1 MKADQLTLSI
11 IVGSNNAR
19 NSIVPCLS
27 SLISQRLEADVEII
41 VVDNSTDG
49 TAELIRPHLPDVKL
63 ILAPPSALIPELWAA
78 GIHESRGV
86 IVAITT
92 AHCVPRQDWVR
103 AILEAHDGSAAAVGG
118 AVENDDSATLVD
130 WGVYLCRYTPYMLP
144 FSASF
149 VSEIAGDNAS
159 YARHHIDRNRHLWKD
174 GFWEPRVHAAL
185 RKAGLRLRLTPRM
198 VVFHKKSFGIRGF
211 IKQRFLHGMTFGR
224 DRAAQLPRIWR
235 LLYIALSPTIPLV
248 FLARIARQVLMKAR
262 HRSKLA
268 LALPI
273 LVLFLAAWAC
283 GELIGYLRGPRLDD
297 NVR

>member
-1 MKADQLTLSI
+1 MTADQVPLSI
-11 IVGSNNAR
+11 VVGSNNAR

-27 SLISQRLEADVEII
+27 SLMGQRLEADVEII

-49 TAELIRPHLPDVKL
+49 TAELIRPHFPGVKL
-63 ILAPPSALIPELWAA
+63 IAARPSALIPELWAA
-78 GIHESRGV
+78 GIHESRGG

-118 AVENDDSATLVD
+118 AVENDDSTALVD

-144 FSASF
+144 FPASF

-159 YARHHIDRNRHLWKD
+159 YPRSHIDRCRHIWKD

-185 RKAGLRLRLTPRM
+185 RRAGFRLRLTPRM
-198 VVFHKKSFGIRGF
+198 VVFHKKSFGVRGF

-224 DRAAQLPRIWR
+224 DRAAQLPGAWR

-248 FLARIARQVLMKAR
+248 FLARIARQVLIKAR
-262 HRSKLA
+262 HRSKLV

-273 LVLFLAAWAC
+273 LLLFLLAWAS
-283 GELIGYLRGPRLDD
+283 GELIGYVRGPRTDD